1 MLILVSSDDAKT
13 TFSSAANYGVRS
25 ASDTPVCVWDA
36 IARAPPGF
44 AQRAAQPFQQEE
56 EEKEKERTAEEKE
69 ETQQSG
75 NREEASHSARDVPG
89 GL

>member
-1 MLILVSSDDAKT
+1 MGFAPRQTRPFAFGMQS
-13 TFSSAANYGVRS
+13 
-25 ASDTPVCVWDA
+25 
-36 IARAPPGF
+36 RAPPRF

>member
-1 MLILVSSDDAKT
+1 MGFAPRQTRPFAFGMQS
-13 TFSSAANYGVRS
+13 
-25 ASDTPVCVWDA
+25 
-36 IARAPPGF
+36 RAPPRF

-56 EEKEKERTAEEKE
+56 EEEGERTAEEKE